1 MALSTQSLPSSS
13 RRRQVGTHLSEI
25 NVTPFVDVMLVLLV
39 IFMVTAPMMQS
50 GIGINLPQAE
60 TDSKPAEEGLTL
72 TITKDQ
78 YVHIGD
84 STININLLE
93 RRLTE
98 YFYNK
103 PKKALK
109 RAVLVSA
116 FLHVGLIILIAAS
129 PSFSRPPQK
138 GLVQYVN
145 FMGGGGGTGGGPGG
159 GPAGGGGA
167 AAAAP
172 RPAPRP

>member
-1 MALSTQSLPSSS
+1 MGLNTQSLPSAS
-13 RRRQVGTHLSEI
+13 RKRQVGTHLSEI

-72 TITKDQ
+72 TVTKDQ

-98 YFYNK
+98 YFMNK
-103 PKKALK
+103 PKKVVYLQIDK
-109 RAVLVSA
+109 DVPWG
-116 FLHVGLIILIAAS
+116 VGVRVMDITKKVGIEIIGVITE
-129 PSFSRPPQK
+129 PIDVK
-138 GLVQYVN
+138 DKKK
-145 FMGGGGGTGGGPGG
+145 
-159 GPAGGGGA
+159 
-167 AAAAP
+167 
-172 RPAPRP
+172 

>member
-1 MALSTQSLPSSS
+1 MALSTQSLPSAS
-13 RRRQVGTHLSEI
+13 RGRRQVGTSLSEI

-72 TITKDQ
+72 TVTKDQ
-78 YVHIGD
+78 YIHIGE

-98 YFYNK
+98 YSMNK
-103 PKKALK
+103 PKKVIYLK
-109 RAVLVSA
+109 ADESLSWGFIVRIMDITKKAGIEVI
-116 FLHVGLIILIAAS
+116 GIITEPIDI
-129 PSFSRPPQK
+129 K
-138 GLVQYVN
+138 DKKK
-145 FMGGGGGTGGGPGG
+145 
-159 GPAGGGGA
+159 
-167 AAAAP
+167 
-172 RPAPRP
+172 